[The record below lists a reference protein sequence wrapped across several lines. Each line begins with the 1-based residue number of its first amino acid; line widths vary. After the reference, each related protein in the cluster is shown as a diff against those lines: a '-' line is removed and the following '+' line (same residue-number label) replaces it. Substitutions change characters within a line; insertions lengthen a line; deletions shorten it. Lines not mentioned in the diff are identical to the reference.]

1 MTNRLTLLV
10 SPDGHNG
17 SLEIHQDA
25 EIWQILLEEN
35 KDTEFAINHSRK
47 IWIQVAE
54 GSVSTNEHLLVAGD
68 GLAVSDEEDI
78 IRLRG
83 IDKLSNII
91 IFNLR
96 A

>member
-1 MTNRLTLLV
+1 MADFT
-10 SPDGHNG
+10 G
-17 SLEIHQDA
+17 
-25 EIWQILLEEN
+25 
-35 KDTEFAINHSRK
+35 RK
-47 IWIQVAE
+47 QR
-54 GSVSTNEHLLVAGD
+54 TYEHLLVAGD
-68 GLAVSDEEDI
+68 GLAVSDEEGI